1 MIIKSMSRKHRTFSQ
16 LYNYMKDGS
25 SRNSEYDYFS
35 HNVYARK
42 DQDII
47 NEFVANSRK
56 VKARKNGNYMFHE
69 VIAITKSKQLTLE
82 QEKERLFDIVRNYVD
97 MRCKNNLVVG
107 YMHDEKDINVHF
119 HLMISSNELDAYKN
133 QRLTKFD
140 FDKAKKQL
148 ERYVIEKYPELE
160 QDIIINA
167 KAEQKK
173 SRESNKGAEVIRK
186 GGRLAKKEHM
196 VKTLNSIFANSRSMH
211 DYFTQLEKQNIEMYN
226 RGNAIGFINKTDGK
240 KYRLKTLALEEQF
253 KQVDALLQPDTKTKQ
268 NKSEQQKSKD
278 EEHNTSEKQDY
289 RESNKQR
296 STHTDEQPTQKQN
309 YTDDTARDSSTTKEQ
324 TVEQNKADIKK
335 ARVAQQKAARSKSKS
350 KNKGFER

>member
-25 SRNSEYDYFS
+25 SRSSEYDYFS
-35 HNVYARK
+35 HNIYSRK
-42 DQDII
+42 DKDII

-56 VKARKNGNYMFHE
+56 VKARKNGNYLFHE

-97 MRCKNNLVVG
+97 MRCNNNLVAG

-119 HLMISSNELDAYKN
+119 HLMISSNELDAFKN

-140 FDKAKKQL
+140 FDKVKKQL
-148 ERYVIEKYPELE
+148 EHYVIEKYPELE
-160 QDIIINA
+160 QDIIMNA

-173 SRESNKGAEVIRK
+173 SRESNKAAEVTRK
-186 GGRLAKKEHM
+186 GGRLEKKEHM
-196 VKTLNSIFANSRSMH
+196 VKTLNSIFANSCSMD
-211 DYFTQLEKQNIEMYN
+211 DYFKQLEQQNFEMYN
-226 RGNAIGFINKTDGK
+226 RGSAIGFINKTDGK

-253 KQVDALLQPDTKTKQ
+253 KQVDALLQPIDKT
-268 NKSEQQKSKD
+268 QQKPEKNDNQETRS
-278 EEHNTSEKQDY
+278 NTESVKEK
-289 RESNKQR
+289 
-296 STHTDEQPTQKQN
+296 
-309 YTDDTARDSSTTKEQ
+309 

-335 ARVAQQKAARSKSKS
+335 ARDAQQKSANAKS
-350 KNKGFER
+350 KNKDKGFDR

>member
-16 LYNYMKDGS
+16 LYHYMKDGS
-25 SRNSEYDYFS
+25 SRSSEYDYFS
-35 HNVYARK
+35 HNIYSRK

-56 VKARKNGNYMFHE
+56 VKARKNGNYLFHE

-97 MRCKNNLVVG
+97 MRCKNNLVAG

-119 HLMISSNELDAYKN
+119 HLMISSNELDEFKN

-160 QDIIINA
+160 QDIIMNA

-173 SRESNKGAEVIRK
+173 SRESNKAAEIKRK
-186 GGRLAKKEHM
+186 GGRLEKKEHM
-196 VKTLNSIFANSRSMH
+196 VKTLNSIFSNSRTMNE
-211 DYFTQLEKQNIEMYN
+211 YFTQLEQQHIEMYN
-226 RGNAIGFINKTDGK
+226 RGSAIGFINKTDGK

-253 KQVDALLQPDTKTKQ
+253 KQVDALLQPSDKTQQKEDKKSYQEPNTKQ
-268 NKSEQQKSKD
+268 QTKPEN
-278 EEHNTSEKQDY
+278 SEKQRKNDNQ
-289 RESNKQR
+289 ETR
-296 STHTDEQPTQKQN
+296 SDA
-309 YTDDTARDSSTTKEQ
+309 DLVKEK
-324 TVEQNKADIKK
+324 TVKQNKADIKK
-335 ARVAQQKAARSKSKS
+335 ARDAQQKSANAKS
-350 KNKGFER
+350 KNKDKGFER

>member
-16 LYNYMKDGS
+16 LYHYMKDGS
-25 SRNSEYDYFS
+25 SRSSEYDYFS
-35 HNVYARK
+35 HNIYSRR

-56 VKARKNGNYMFHE
+56 VKARKNGNYLFHE

-97 MRCKNNLVVG
+97 MRCKNNLVAG

-119 HLMISSNELDAYKN
+119 HLMISSNELDAFKN

-148 ERYVIEKYPELE
+148 ERYVIEKHPELE
-160 QDIIINA
+160 QDIIMNA

-173 SRESNKGAEVIRK
+173 SRESNKAAEVKRK
-186 GGRLAKKEHM
+186 GGRLEKKEHM
-196 VKTLNSIFANSRSMH
+196 VKTLNSIFANSCSMD
-211 DYFTQLEKQNIEMYN
+211 DYFTQLEQQNIEMYN
-226 RGNAIGFINKTDGK
+226 RGSAIGFVNKTDGK

-253 KQVDALLQPDTKTKQ
+253 KQVDSLLQPDNKAKQ
-268 NKSEQQKSKD
+268 ESKNKQQQKNDNQETYSNADSVK
-278 EEHNTSEKQDY
+278 EK
-289 RESNKQR
+289 
-296 STHTDEQPTQKQN
+296 
-309 YTDDTARDSSTTKEQ
+309 

-335 ARVAQQKAARSKSKS
+335 ARDAQQKSANAKS
-350 KNKGFER
+350 KNKDKGFDR

>member
-16 LYNYMKDGS
+16 LYHYMKDGS
-25 SRNSEYDYFS
+25 SRSSEYDYFS
-35 HNVYARK
+35 HNIYSRK

-56 VKARKNGNYMFHE
+56 VKARKNGNYLFHE

-97 MRCKNNLVVG
+97 MRCKNNLVAG

-119 HLMISSNELDAYKN
+119 HLMISSNELDAFKN

-140 FDKAKKQL
+140 FDKAKKEL

-160 QDIIINA
+160 QDIIMNA

-173 SRESNKGAEVIRK
+173 SRESNKAAEIKRK
-186 GGRLAKKEHM
+186 GGRLEKKEHM
-196 VKTLNSIFANSRSMH
+196 VKTLNSIFSNSRTMNE
-211 DYFTQLEKQNIEMYN
+211 YFTQLEQQHIEMYN
-226 RGNAIGFINKTDGK
+226 RGSAIGFINKTDGK

-253 KQVDALLQPDTKTKQ
+253 KQVDALLQPSDKTQQKEDKKSYQEPNTKQ
-268 NKSEQQKSKD
+268 QTKPEN
-278 EEHNTSEKQDY
+278 SEKQRKNDNQ
-289 RESNKQR
+289 ETR
-296 STHTDEQPTQKQN
+296 SDA
-309 YTDDTARDSSTTKEQ
+309 DLVKEK
-324 TVEQNKADIKK
+324 TVKQNKADIKK
-335 ARVAQQKAARSKSKS
+335 ARDAQQKSANAKS
-350 KNKGFER
+350 KNKDKGFER

>member
-16 LYNYMKDGS
+16 LYHYMKDGS
-25 SRNSEYDYFS
+25 SRSSEYDYFS
-35 HNVYARK
+35 HNIYSRK

-56 VKARKNGNYMFHE
+56 VKARKNGNYLFHE

-97 MRCKNNLVVG
+97 MRCKNNLVAG

-119 HLMISSNELDAYKN
+119 HLMISSNELDAFKN

-148 ERYVIEKYPELE
+148 ERYVIEKHPELE
-160 QDIIINA
+160 QDIIMNA
-167 KAEQKK
+167 KKEQKK
-173 SRESNKGAEVIRK
+173 SRESNKAAEVKRK
-186 GGRLAKKEHM
+186 GGRLKKKEHM

-211 DYFTQLEKQNIEMYN
+211 DYFAQLEKQNIEMYN
-226 RGNAIGFINKTDGK
+226 RGSAIGFINKTDGK

-253 KQVDALLQPDTKTKQ
+253 KHVDALLQPSDKAQQESKTKQ
-268 NKSEQQKSKD
+268 QQKEDKKDSQEPNTEQQTKAD
-278 EEHNTSEKQDY
+278 EPEKQPKNDNQET
-289 RESNKQR
+289 R
-296 STHTDEQPTQKQN
+296 
-309 YTDDTARDSSTTKEQ
+309 DDAGSVKEK

-335 ARVAQQKAARSKSKS
+335 ARAAHQKPANAKS
-350 KNKGFER
+350 KNKDKGFER

>member
-16 LYNYMKDGS
+16 LYHYMKDGS
-25 SRNSEYDYFS
+25 SRSSEYDYFS
-35 HNVYARK
+35 HNIYSRK

-47 NEFVANSRK
+47 DEFVTNSRK
-56 VKARKNGNYMFHE
+56 VKARKNGNYLFHE

-97 MRCKNNLVVG
+97 MRCKNNLVAG

-119 HLMISSNELDAYKN
+119 HLMISSNELDAFKN

-148 ERYVIEKYPELE
+148 ERYVIEKHPELE
-160 QDIIINA
+160 QDIIMNA

-173 SRESNKGAEVIRK
+173 SRESNKAAEVKRK
-186 GGRLAKKEHM
+186 GGRLEKKEHM
-196 VKTLNSIFANSRSMH
+196 VKTLNSIFANSCSMD
-211 DYFTQLEKQNIEMYN
+211 DYFKQLEQQNFEMYN
-226 RGNAIGFINKTDGK
+226 RGSAIGFINKTDGK

-253 KQVDALLQPDTKTKQ
+253 KKVDALLQPNDKTQQESKSKQ
-268 NKSEQQKSKD
+268 QQKEDKKDYQEPNTEQQTKVD
-278 EEHNTSEKQDY
+278 ESEKQQKNNNQ
-289 RESNKQR
+289 ETR
-296 STHTDEQPTQKQN
+296 SDV
-309 YTDDTARDSSTTKEQ
+309 DSVKEK

-335 ARVAQQKAARSKSKS
+335 ARAAQQKSANAKS
-350 KNKGFER
+350 KNKDKGFER